1 METVEQEQEH
11 KTSPRFAS
19 ILYGKKTIGFPMLPK
34 DLEKFVDI
42 HMDDKDGMLASM
54 SFSKMSKSEAMIYAD
69 MLLRTGQIVAWVF
82 QAKDGRGL
90 TVGYCYLIEPKD
102 HATMIGGIM
111 DKDFARGLDKLL
123 RKDKYTYAED
133 SFRSVIAHCFKV
145 GMHRITT
152 EVLEVNKLSQALQK
166 RVGFVK
172 EGTLRKAFQGID
184 GAFINMNIYG
194 LLKEEYAPWEKVEV
208 QAR

>member
-1 METVEQEQEH
+1 MEAVAEQTEQRV
-11 KTSPRFAS
+11 SPRFTS

-34 DLEKFVDI
+34 DLEHFVDVHI
-42 HMDDKDGMLASM
+42 DDKDGMLASM
-54 SFSKMSKSEAMIYAD
+54 SFSRMTKSEAMVYAD
-69 MLLRTGQIVAWVF
+69 MLLRTGQLVAWVF
-82 QAKDGRGL
+82 QAKDGRGIV
-90 TVGYCYLIEPKD
+90 VGYCYLIEPKS

-111 DKDFARGLDKLL
+111 DKEFAKGLDRLL

-133 SFRSVIAHCFKV
+133 SFRSVIEHCFKV

-152 EVLEVNKLSQALQK
+152 EVLEINKLSQALQR

-172 EGTLRKAFQGID
+172 EGVLRKAFEGID
-184 GAFINMNIYG
+184 GTFLNMNIYG

-208 QAR
+208 PAK